1 MNNNQNKIL
10 QQSNFRETGNS
21 SQYQFEDTNEK
32 KLQRKCI
39 NCGWGVSETADIC
52 ENCGEWL
59 LKGKCNFCYTE
70 VEEGQ
75 KFCSECGNTP
85 DGIHCP
91 SCGTLSHFD
100 FCPKCNASLTEQARE
115 TINLIINSIEFQ
127 NLNKINESEIFST
140 KETEKQSDIELK
152 NLESYLSK
160 FTEQKH
166 KKKNSFSLNDNSNVK
181 IEDNITNM
189 EHSRQAIA
197 KEERRKVELQ
207 QAEIQA
213 LKLLEESRSK
223 TFSSNQEA
231 RKYFGALKILLPKVV
246 QTRVPKGW
254 TCNAYGCFH
263 PGGPQECADPSL
275 GGTWSY
281 DSITEQTFIEIE
293 I

>member
-1 MNNNQNKIL
+1 MNNNQNRIDQRINQK
-10 QQSNFRETGNS
+10 QAES
-21 SQYQFEDTNEK
+21 SEQYQFDDGAENIV
-32 KLQRKCI
+32 QRKCP
-39 NCGWGVSETADIC
+39 NCGWGVTETADIC
-52 ENCGEWL
+52 ENCGDWL
-59 LKGKCNFCYTE
+59 LKGKCNFCYAE

-85 DGIHCP
+85 DGINCP

-100 FCPKCNASLTEQARE
+100 FCPKCNVSLTDQANE
-115 TINLIINSIEFQ
+115 TIDLIVNSDEFQ
-127 NLNKINESEIFST
+127 NLIKINESEIFNT
-140 KETEKQSDIELK
+140 NEKEKQSDIELK

-166 KKKNSFSLNDNSNVK
+166 KKKNSFSLNDNSSVK
-181 IEDNITNM
+181 IENLIANV

-197 KEERRKVELQ
+197 KEEQRKIETQ
-207 QAEIQA
+207 KAETLA
-213 LKLLEESRSK
+213 LKLLEDTRNK

-246 QTRVPKGW
+246 QRKIPTGW
-254 TCNAYGCFH
+254 TCNAYSCTH
-263 PGGPQECADPSL
+263 TGGPQECADPSK

-281 DSITEQTFIEIE
+281 TSITEQTFIETE